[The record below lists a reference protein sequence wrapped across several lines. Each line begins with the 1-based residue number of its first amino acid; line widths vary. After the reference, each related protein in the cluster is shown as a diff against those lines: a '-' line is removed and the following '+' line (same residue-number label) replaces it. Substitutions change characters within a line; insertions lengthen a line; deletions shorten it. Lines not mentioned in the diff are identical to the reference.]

1 MQTEQKTHTTTFAI
15 FDDLKRNTQQ
25 VVFDLKRTI
34 FLGFAL
40 WNIPHLSKSFYDFF
54 SSLAVKRAAD
64 KILTLLVRFGKE
76 RARPPNVI
84 YGVHKVSIVTPRA
97 RSQPRNA
104 VDDEE

>member
-15 FDDLKRNTQQ
+15 FDDLKRNTQIES
-25 VVFDLKRTI
+25 DLKRTI

-64 KILTLLVRFGKE
+64 KILTITYYPVRFGKRSE
-76 RARPPNVI
+76 LRTVKIELSQTRRA
-84 YGVHKVSIVTPRA
+84 
-97 RSQPRNA
+97 
-104 VDDEE
+104 